1 MNKYWENEISN
12 YVNEKLRDNVT
23 EGYEDRF
30 PKEDLPPRAKELHE
44 KALRYIAEAEA
55 AIAKL
60 KETME
65 EE

>member
-1 MNKYWENEISN
+1 MNKYWENEIDN
-12 YVNEKLRDNVT
+12 YVNEKLRNNVT

-30 PKEDLPPRAKELHE
+30 PKKDLPPRAKALHE
-44 KALRYIAEAEA
+44 KAQRYIAEAEA